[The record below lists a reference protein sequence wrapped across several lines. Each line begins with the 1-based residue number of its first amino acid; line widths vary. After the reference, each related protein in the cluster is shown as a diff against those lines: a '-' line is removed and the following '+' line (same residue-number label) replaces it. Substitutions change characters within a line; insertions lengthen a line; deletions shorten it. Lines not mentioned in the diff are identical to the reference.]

1 MFLMKQF
8 KAIFLSLIISI
19 SATAQANEE
28 YIKDSTI
35 QTTMLFPYSNQMGLP
50 IIKLNSSDQ
59 LELHF
64 DDMNGGNKNYYYTY
78 QLCNAD
84 WSTAL
89 LSYFDYVKGFS
100 NNRISTFRVSSIAQK
115 RYTHYEAFLPERN
128 CTPIK
133 SGNYI
138 LKVFLD
144 GDTSKT
150 VFTKRFMIYEEKA
163 SIGAQIVQPFN
174 ANFYQTHQRIMT
186 KVNAQALNVANPHQQ
201 LKLVVLQNNRWDNA
215 AKNIQPTFVRNKEI
229 EYNTD
234 NDFLFQAGRE
244 WRWVDLRTFR
254 FWSDRVAK
262 GEQFKGG
269 NTIYVK
275 PDAERVGLRYSFY
288 RDLNGLFSIETT
300 DNVNPYWQG
309 DYAKVYFNYA
319 PPNGIPYA
327 HKEMFLISKF
337 TNYGL
342 HSNAKMTFNEIKKVY
357 ETSLDLKQGYYSY
370 QYALTDLNDKQKT
383 KQLTLTEGNYWE
395 AENTYQVL
403 VYYKALGARVDELV
417 GYTNISSLNGRTGNG
432 F

>member
-8 KAIFLSLIISI
+8 MPLAICIVFTISV
-19 SATAQANEE
+19 AAQTHEE
-28 YIKDSTI
+28 YVKDSTI
-35 QTTMLFPYSNQMGLP
+35 QTIMLFPYSNQMGLP
-50 IIKLNSSDQ
+50 IIKLNSGDQ

-64 DDMNGGNKNYYYTY
+64 DDMTGGSKNYYYTY

-100 NNRISTFRVSSIAQK
+100 NNRINTLRVSSIAQK
-115 RYTHYEAFLPERN
+115 KYTHYQAFLPERN

-150 VFTKRFMIYEEKA
+150 IFTKRFMVYEEKA
-163 SIGAQIVQPFN
+163 TVGAQIVQPFN
-174 ANFYQTHQRIMT
+174 ANLYQTHQRIIT
-186 KVNAQALNVANPHQQ
+186 RVNAQALNVSNAHQQ
-201 LKLVVLQNNRWDNA
+201 VKLVVLQNNRWDNA
-215 AKNIQPTFVRNKEI
+215 AKNILPTFVRNKEI

-275 PDAERVGLRYSFY
+275 ADAERVGLRYSFY
-288 RDLNGLFSIETT
+288 RDLNGMFSIETT
-300 DNVNPYWQG
+300 DNINPYWQG

-319 PPNGIPYA
+319 PPNGIAYPN
-327 HKEMFLISKF
+327 KEMFLISKF

-342 HSNAKMTFNEIKKVY
+342 LPAAKMRFNTEKGVY
-357 ETSLDLKQGYYSY
+357 ETSIDLKQGYYSY
-370 QYALTDLNDKQKT
+370 QYALTDNNDKQKVR
-383 KQLTLTEGNYWE
+383 QLTLTEGNYWE
-395 AENTYQVL
+395 AENTYQIL
-403 VYYKALGARVDELV
+403 VYYKNLGARVDELV
-417 GYTNISSLNGRTGNG
+417 GYISVSSLNGRTGVG

>member
-1 MFLMKQF
+1 MKQF
-8 KAIFLSLIISI
+8 TAIILCLISTI
-19 SATAQANEE
+19 SASAQANEE

-64 DDMNGGNKNYYYTY
+64 DDMTGGNKNYYYTY

-84 WSTAL
+84 WSTAM

-115 RYTHYEAFLPERN
+115 KYTHYQAFLPEKN

-150 VFTKRFMIYEEKA
+150 VFTKRFMVYEEKA

-174 ANFYQTHQRIMT
+174 ANLYQTHQRIIT
-186 KVNAQALNVANPHQQ
+186 KVNAQALNVVNAHQQ
-201 LKLVVLQNNRWDNA
+201 LKLVVMQNNRWDNA

-327 HKEMFLISKF
+327 NKEMFLISKF

-342 HSNAKMTFNEIKKVY
+342 HPNAKMTFNEAKKVY

-403 VYYKALGARVDELV
+403 VYYKAFGARVDELV
-417 GYTNISSLNGRTGNG
+417 GYASVSSLNGRTGLG